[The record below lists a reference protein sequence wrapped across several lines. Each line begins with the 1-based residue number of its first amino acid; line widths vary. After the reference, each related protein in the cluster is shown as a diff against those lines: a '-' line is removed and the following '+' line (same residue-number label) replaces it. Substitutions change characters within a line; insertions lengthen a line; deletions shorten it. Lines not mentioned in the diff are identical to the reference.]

1 MAGEEM
7 IAMEKALTRLCEA
20 NKLPENFLAEFVAKH
35 GVKFTRLRVGCFL
48 WRKARENR

>member
-1 MAGEEM
+1 MAREEM
-7 IAMEKALTRLCEA
+7 ITMEEALTGLCEA
-20 NKLPENFLAEFVAKH
+20 NKLPENFLSEFVAEH